1 MTKLTDVV
9 SKIRKS
15 NKLLTKDGY
24 EFLLENLNE
33 IDIDRLLSDIKIINN
48 PFIDAN
54 TLRKYL
60 TIDEKKETYDIKILF
75 NPGATATKGEGLKEF
90 SSLIK
95 YRYNYLKKTIL
106 KRMKIKTPDLL
117 ATLTLEKKKFYNVIG
132 LIYSKKIKKDRII
145 IELEDE
151 TSIKEIYVNKRFSPK
166 VYDTLYK
173 LPLDTVV
180 GFKVRLL
187 KERFLVADDIF
198 LPSTEYNDINPKEDV
213 YAVFTSDIHVGSD
226 KFLEDQFKLFIDML
240 NGKNIDN
247 ETLAEIIPKIRYFLI
262 AGDCVDGIGVFP
274 GQENELII
282 TDIRKQ
288 YRHLYNLLKKVPDRI
303 KVIIIPGNHD
313 ATRKSLPQPPI
324 IEEYAYEFYNDE
336 KFVMLGNPVNI
347 SLHGVN
353 IYMYHGDFLQDA
365 FTMIPGTT
373 QENIGNAM
381 KVLLMIRHAAPTF
394 GGYTK
399 IAPEPVDKLIL
410 PEKINIFHTGHI
422 HRIAVD
428 KYNNILMINSG
439 TWQLQTN
446 YQKMNGYNPTPGII
460 PIINLRTSK
469 VFLINLME

>member
-1 MTKLTDVV
+1 MTKLSDIV
-9 SKIRKS
+9 SKIREG

-33 IDIDRLLSDIKIINN
+33 IDIDRLLNDIKIINN
-48 PFIDAN
+48 PFIDADM
-54 TLRKYL
+54 LRKYL
-60 TIDEKKETYDIKILF
+60 TIEEKKETYDIKILF
-75 NPGATATKGEGLKEF
+75 NPGASATRGEGLKEF
-90 SSLIK
+90 SSLIR
-95 YRYNYLKKTIL
+95 YRYNYLKKSIL

-132 LIYSKKIKKDRII
+132 LIYSKKIKKDRIV

-198 LPSTEYNDINPKEDV
+198 LPSTEYNDVNTNEDI

-288 YRHLYNLLKKVPDRI
+288 YRHLYNLLKRIPDRI

-336 KFVMLGNPVNI
+336 KFIMLGNPVNI

-373 QENIGNAM
+373 QENINNAM

-446 YQKMNGYNPTPGII
+446 YQKMNGYNPTPGVI
-460 PIINLRTSK
+460 PIINLRNSK